1 MKFRLKYSVSFIT
14 PAMCKPRT
22 SPFQA
27 CAVEAPPGL
36 ADILGSGPLQRVAPI
51 PTVFLLRTKW
61 LLFICKKYYLA
72 VIICKASK
80 CSCSRVGLQDYTL
93 LVLTPQNKFD
103 WNRLNYRSRILP
115 WSLLSTETRTFVFP
129 CVSVNMLKQVSLSL
143 EFGFCF
149 SG

>member
-1 MKFRLKYSVSFIT
+1 MKFRLKYRVSFIT

-22 SPFQA
+22 SPSQA
-27 CAVEAPPGL
+27 CAAEAPPGL
-36 ADILGSGPLQRVAPI
+36 AAILGSSPLQRVASI

-61 LLFICKKYYLA
+61 LSFICKKYYLA
-72 VIICKASK
+72 VIICKTRK
-80 CSCSRVGLQDYTL
+80 CSCSRVGLQDYSL

-103 WNRLNYRSRILP
+103 WNRLNYQSRILH
-115 WSLLSTETRTFVFP
+115 WSLLWTETRTFAFP
-129 CVSVNMLKQVSLSL
+129 CLSVNMFKQVSLNL